1 MERADSAGA
10 TFVFVV
16 VAAVVLVVFFAVG
29 TFCEIAWNTGNL
41 LFIIV
46 AFAAAD
52 IAAAAVDL
60 VLVAVDET
68 FVAVETFVVAA
79 VDNTEA
85 ALYCRAG
92 LAFQKKQ
99 DVASHFFAFVQQI
112 Y

>member
-68 FVAVETFVVAA
+68 FVAVETFVVA

-85 ALYCRAG
+85 ALHCRAG

-99 DVASHFFAFVQQI
+99 DVASHFFAFVQQM